1 MKDNFDKKIKLILS
15 KKLDIPQEFGERITC
30 TINNLPKY
38 SLDIKNSILN
48 RFINTIKIFILTL
61 LSLGTIVLAYTGIKN
76 MQNNLEQTVSE
87 VNNKISVNTYY
98 DENGIEKKEYHFEGF
113 FDTDEWNSYNIYK
126 FLIITN
132 IEEYNIRKEEYKDKF
147 ELEEMTEKDFE
158 NKNLLLIQTFGDV
171 SISNIKEEE
180 EILYI
185 DIERHHNEDNNYVES
200 KKVISIKLEK
210 NSLEKEIKINTYP
223 ASDNYSIKP
232 TIKELV
238 ESNYTKEQA
247 VQDGCIVTEVITHE
261 VLGNKV
267 DLISNNIEKFNNFIE
282 ETKNG
287 KEMEI
292 RLIHYS
298 TNITRFIDI
307 KYEDNCYKS
316 YIYEK
321 ESPHKMLGEIE
332 AIISDSQYFKRGK
345 EIEYIFDEDRNL
357 HTYNFIGES
366 ILKVGD
372 MERIQEDVYP
382 ILQYNNK

>member
-1 MKDNFDKKIKLILS
+1 MNNIDRIIKDTLNEDINIPKDFDNTILH
-15 KKLDIPQEFGERITC
+15 
-30 TINNLPKY
+30 
-38 SLDIKNSILN
+38 SLDNDKILN
-48 RFINTIKIFILTL
+48 EYINLKRILQLVATMLIVFIGVGSYAYNESIKSNKLKQTI
-61 LSLGTIVLAYTGIKN
+61 
-76 MQNNLEQTVSE
+76 SE

-98 DENGIEKKEYHFEGF
+98 DENGIEKKEYYFEGF
-113 FDTDEWNSYNIYK
+113 FNTDEWNSYNIYK

-185 DIERHHNEDNNYVES
+185 DIERNHNEDNNYVES

-247 VQDGCIVTEVITHE
+247 IQDGCIVTEVITHE
-261 VLGNKV
+261 GLGNKV

-332 AIISDSQYFKRGK
+332 SIISDSQYFKRGK